1 MSSDFSQEIDF
12 QVYPVAVDF
21 DPVLWAVD
29 CEICGCLVSE
39 GVTDEAVVGRLE
51 VEHKAFH
58 AGLGV
63 AEYVASRR
71 RGRSG
76 GRSGEVGK
84 SSGGDVSG
92 GI

>member
-1 MSSDFSQEIDF
+1 MSSDFSQEIDY

-39 GVTDEAVVGRLE
+39 GVADEAVVGRLE

-71 RGRSG
+71 RGRAG
-76 GRSGEVGK
+76 GRSSEVGK
-84 SSGGDVSG
+84 GSGGDVSG
-92 GI
+92 GL